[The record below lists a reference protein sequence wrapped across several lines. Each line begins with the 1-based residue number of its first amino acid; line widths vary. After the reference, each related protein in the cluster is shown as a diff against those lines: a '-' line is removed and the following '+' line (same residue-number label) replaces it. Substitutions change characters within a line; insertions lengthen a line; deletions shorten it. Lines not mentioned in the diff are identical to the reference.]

1 METYKVFREFFLT
14 FHSFGK
20 FSGFYAKLLAF
31 FLIFL
36 LFFSGNFFTLS
47 EGVFLTSL
55 SIVQAYLFV
64 NIVLSLIRLFLIYA
78 YYKKNNFPSDHIDT
92 YTIGIQNLFSLFL
105 IGIMF
110 FMVLHILGIEI
121 KSLFLTV
128 SIIASAIA
136 VTFKEY
142 ITNMLNGFIIMF
154 SNDYKILDLIKVGE
168 IQGKIVNIDFQKVHI
183 RTLNGNMIY
192 IPNGTIFST
201 TVINLSRMAG
211 NKEVPFTFSIG
222 SEVYAEFDELKKILE
237 EISAFS
243 EQIKSVDSVK
253 IVIQSVQKDAVT
265 ISVLVPVNRYSTRL
279 EFSLNNVINT
289 CVMKFA
295 SSIKTR
301 ESSPSKKRKF
311 S

>member
-1 METYKVFREFFLT
+1 
-14 FHSFGK
+14 
-20 FSGFYAKLLAF
+20 
-31 FLIFL
+31 
-36 LFFSGNFFTLS
+36 
-47 EGVFLTSL
+47 
-55 SIVQAYLFV
+55 
-64 NIVLSLIRLFLIYA
+64 
-78 YYKKNNFPSDHIDT
+78 
-92 YTIGIQNLFSLFL
+92 
-105 IGIMF
+105 
-110 FMVLHILGIEI
+110 
-121 KSLFLTV
+121 
-128 SIIASAIA
+128 
-136 VTFKEY
+136 
-142 ITNMLNGFIIMF
+142 MLNGFIIMF

-222 SEVYAEFDELKKILE
+222 SEVYAEFDELKKKILE

-301 ESSPSKKRKF
+301 ESSPSKKKE
-311 S
+311 SSPKKKISKAPLSK